1 MADGKKTIDE
11 RLAIIETHV
20 AYIKDNMAN
29 KVSISFLRWGLG
41 GVATLALSAL
51 LIAARV
57 KGVY

>member
-1 MADGKKTIDE
+1 MANGKKSMDE
-11 RLAIIETHV
+11 RLAVIETHV
-20 AYIKDNMAN
+20 EYIRDNMAN

-51 LIAARV
+51 LIAAKA